1 MLLAAVFQGARP
13 YSLVQVGQWQS
24 LAYSINTI
32 EILQFH
38 KRCAVSITPNFF
50 FFYINDTE
58 KLKSK
63 FHKNCTWALFGQLMV
78 FLTLCLRS
86 HGSNTVLPNMFIGQR
101 FEPDYIKKELKRQS
115 WETRICA
122 KVCHELESYKFTN
135 CLHFQEKQTQKVER
149 QNIELRIS

>member
-1 MLLAAVFQGARP
+1 MAVF
-13 YSLVQVGQWQS
+13 SLFHQHHRNS
-24 LAYSINTI
+24 SISQKMCRIHNPPI
-32 EILQFH
+32 
-38 KRCAVSITPNFF
+38 FF
-50 FFYINDTE
+50 FFDINDTE

-135 CLHFQEKQTQKVER
+135 CLHFQKKKTQKVER